1 MAPSATR
8 SVKLLPSRD
17 VAPASGKIGDILRAQ
32 QGDMLIRWV
41 EAYRASPL
49 RMPRPVDPQMVAR
62 LVSPILECLADALG
76 PWPSPGRAGTEPPA
90 GAAQSPA
97 TALVPG
103 STLAR
108 EVEKAA
114 ALVGA
119 LHATGDGFDVAALFY
134 ALRDLF
140 AALWSVDEQER
151 AALVRFTEWLSAV
164 ACDSFAAARVHAER
178 ERWREQLEDGTP
190 VVLAA
195 PELPVAFLVGRPDG
209 VLLDSVLSRLLLLV
223 VRVGARAAV
232 IDAAGMG
239 DPARR
244 EVLEALGRFL
254 AHRKISGSVSLVAV
268 GLADEP
274 EQAWRELAEDSRTD
288 LTFEAYFDRALAR
301 ALSVAGYRLV
311 KS

>member
-1 MAPSATR
+1 
-8 SVKLLPSRD
+8 
-17 VAPASGKIGDILRAQ
+17 VAPASGKIGDFLRAQ
-32 QGDMLIRWV
+32 QADLLMRWV

-76 PWPSPGRAGTEPPA
+76 PSPNPGRAGTEPSA

-97 TALVPG
+97 SALVPG

-119 LHATGDGFDVAALFY
+119 LHATGDASGFDVAALFY

-140 AALWSVDEQER
+140 AAIASVEEQER

-164 ACDSFAAARVHAER
+164 ACDSFAAARVQAER

-195 PELPVAFLVGRPDG
+195 PELPMAFLVGRPDG

-239 DPARR
+239 DPARP

-254 AHRKISGSVSLVAV
+254 SHRKISGSVALVAV

-274 EQAWRELAEDSRTD
+274 EQAWRELAERSGTD

-301 ALSVAGYRLV
+301 ALSAAGYRLV

>member
-1 MAPSATR
+1 MAP
-8 SVKLLPSRD
+8 V
-17 VAPASGKIGDILRAQ
+17 SGKIGDILRAQ
-32 QGDMLIRWV
+32 QADMLIRWV

-76 PWPSPGRAGTEPPA
+76 PSPIPRRAGTEHPA

-97 TALVPG
+97 SALVPG

-119 LHATGDGFDVAALFY
+119 LHATGDASGFDVAALFY

-164 ACDSFAAARVHAER
+164 ACDSFAAARVQAER
-178 ERWREQLEDGTP
+178 ERWREQLEEGTP

-274 EQAWRELAEDSRTD
+274 EQAWRELAERSRTD

-301 ALSVAGYRLV
+301 ALGAAGYRLV
-311 KS
+311 RT

>member
-1 MAPSATR
+1 
-8 SVKLLPSRD
+8 
-17 VAPASGKIGDILRAQ
+17 
-32 QGDMLIRWV
+32 MLIRWV
-41 EAYRASPL
+41 EAYRASRL

-76 PWPSPGRAGTEPPA
+76 PSPIPRRAGTEHPA

-97 TALVPG
+97 SALVPG

-119 LHATGDGFDVAALFY
+119 LHATGDASGFDVAALFY

-164 ACDSFAAARVHAER
+164 ACDSFAAARVQAER
-178 ERWREQLEDGTP
+178 ERWREQLEEGTP

-268 GLADEP
+268 GLADDP
-274 EQAWRELAEDSRTD
+274 EQAWRELAERSRTD

-301 ALSVAGYRLV
+301 ALGAAGYRLV
-311 KS
+311 RT

>member
-1 MAPSATR
+1 
-8 SVKLLPSRD
+8 
-17 VAPASGKIGDILRAQ
+17 VAPASGKIGDFLRAQ
-32 QGDMLIRWV
+32 QADLLMRWV

-76 PWPSPGRAGTEPPA
+76 PSLNPGRAGTEPPA

-97 TALVPG
+97 SALVPG

-119 LHATGDGFDVAALFY
+119 LHATGDASGFDVAALFY

-140 AALWSVDEQER
+140 AATASVEEQER

-164 ACDSFAAARVHAER
+164 ACDSFAAARVQAER

-195 PELPVAFLVGRPDG
+195 PELPMAFLVGRPDG

-254 AHRKISGSVSLVAV
+254 AHRKISGSVALVAV

-274 EQAWRELAEDSRTD
+274 EQAWRELAERSRTD

-301 ALSVAGYRLV
+301 ALSAAGYRLV